1 MPDTTIL
8 APESDALLREK
19 LKRCSP
25 ETYKAAR
32 RFRKTRDMK
41 VVPTVVHGVI
51 ERFVEQDLRA
61 KLNENEDSLRLV
73 EDLAIDSL
81 SLFEIVMVTEDV
93 LEITIENDDVCRLRT
108 LGDIKRFIVAHLGDK
123 DCAGAVQA

>member
-8 APESDALLREK
+8 APESDAALREK

-32 RFRKTRDMK
+32 KFRKTRDVK
-41 VVPTVVHGVI
+41 TVPTIVHGVI
-51 ERFVEQDLRA
+51 ERFVDRDLRTR
-61 KLNENEDSLRLV
+61 LSENDDILRLV

-81 SLFEIVMVTEDV
+81 SLFEIVLVTEDV
-93 LEITIENDDVCRLRT
+93 LEITIENDDLCRLRT
-108 LGDIKRFIVAHLGDK
+108 LGDIKRFIVTKLRDTG
-123 DCAGAVQA
+123 CAVPATA